1 MELGTAGGC
10 RGHIS
15 VLTNSGMNNSRDH
28 TWPYFTYCLQC
39 QNLPVFVKYRETTDN
54 FFYLLGDAHFDM
66 GARKIL
72 RSSPPLDDVHLQDR
86 LPNANHAVDEDA
98 IPEGSS
104 VSAE

>member
-1 MELGTAGGC
+1 ML
-10 RGHIS
+10 I
-15 VLTNSGMNNSRDH
+15 
-28 TWPYFTYCLQC
+28 
-39 QNLPVFVKYRETTDN
+39 
-54 FFYLLGDAHFDM
+54 FYM
-66 GARKIL
+66 GARKAKIL